1 MNASHRSYTYNIID
15 RGSYI
20 QSKYIQSKY
29 RIFSWVYFTYDQQ
42 VLLLVALMLPCM
54 MHFNLI
60 YEVINELMLKIRVS
74 VLFDVE
80 LGINKS
86 PVDKIQIA

>member
-1 MNASHRSYTYNIID
+1 
-15 RGSYI
+15 
-20 QSKYIQSKY
+20 
-29 RIFSWVYFTYDQQ
+29 
-42 VLLLVALMLPCM
+42 

-60 YEVINELMLKIRVS
+60 YEVINELMLKKWVS
-74 VLFDVE
+74 VLFGVE

>member
-1 MNASHRSYTYNIID
+1 MAVKFDLVVKYTILLKFKILTKIYDHNRTQTVSYPSYAYKTIGTGCSTVFYDAFNIW
-15 RGSYI
+15 SN
-20 QSKYIQSKY
+20 KWTHVKN
-29 RIFSWVYFTYDQQ
+29 T
-42 VLLLVALMLPCM
+42 
-54 MHFNLI
+54 
-60 YEVINELMLKIRVS
+60 S